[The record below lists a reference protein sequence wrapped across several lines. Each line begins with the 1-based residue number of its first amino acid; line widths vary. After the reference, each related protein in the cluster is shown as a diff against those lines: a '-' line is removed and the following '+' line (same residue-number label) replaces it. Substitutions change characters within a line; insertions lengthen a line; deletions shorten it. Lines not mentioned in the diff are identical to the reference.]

1 MIRKALAVTPK
12 KCQIKR
18 EIKSEIRPE
27 DVVIGRARE
36 AQLLGESERLARR
49 YAGQRHRGHA
59 AFVLGESRNSN
70 PYIVGTEAWC
80 AWDNGWVESLDNA
93 PEDAIRRRGH
103 GDSLVPAH
111 ASRSGMTI
119 R

>member
-12 KCQIKR
+12 KRQ
-18 EIKSEIRPE
+18 IKSEIRSE

-36 AQLLGESERLARR
+36 AQLLGESERIARR

-59 AFVLGESRNSN
+59 AFTAGESRNSN
-70 PYIVGTEAWC
+70 PYIVGTESWC

-111 ASRSGMTI
+111 ASGSGMTI